1 MFMRPAKHP
10 LASRLYEQRMESC
23 LANSKALLIDSKLLV
38 SEARLQVQ
46 QNRYLRSITKELIAR
61 SRMLRRG

>member
-1 MFMRPAKHP
+1 
-10 LASRLYEQRMESC
+10 MESC